1 MGAQLPGP
9 LAGWLGA
16 PDFDAKEYHGSIERC
31 CGTVSCSAGLGA
43 CPALPLRGIS
53 TCMKD
58 AKNHGAADSDDV
70 ENRVRKATH
79 ERTTNM
85 MANFGKRFWMSVE
98 CFEHRFK
105 RSQEILRERSTA
117 IPIPGE
123 GLRQISLSLR
133 RESNRHSDSVSRD
146 RIVDQD

>member
-1 MGAQLPGP
+1 
-9 LAGWLGA
+9 
-16 PDFDAKEYHGSIERC
+16 
-31 CGTVSCSAGLGA
+31 
-43 CPALPLRGIS
+43 
-53 TCMKD
+53 MKN

-70 ENRVRKATH
+70 KNRVRKATH

-98 CFEHRFK
+98 GFEHHFK

-123 GLRQISLSLR
+123 RLRQISLSLG